1 MIHEWK
7 IFYKGV
13 QVGLTYSLTEYGAR
27 ERWYN
32 THSRSSSKYSGLL
45 FDDIFA
51 KKA

>member
-7 IFYKGV
+7 IYYKGR

-32 THSRSSSKYSGLL
+32 CHCMSASKYSGLL

>member
-1 MIHEWK
+1 MSGKSTI
-7 IFYKGV
+7 KG

-32 THSRSSSKYSGLL
+32 CHCMSASKYSGLS
-45 FDDIFA
+45 FGDIFA